1 MQYEDLGT
9 ADKMASMRT
18 SLAFQRTRMAADR
31 TLMAIIRTALSMIG
45 FGFTIYSFFRAYTGR
60 ELPMG
65 FSIPQGAPARFGL
78 MLVLLGVVLLTFGII
93 NHYQYMRQ
101 LRHQRGDFIARGFMP
116 GTSIFPPSLALITAF
131 LLILLGLLAVLG
143 MIFRSGPL

>member
-1 MQYEDLGT
+1 MQYEDLGN

-31 TLMAIIRTALSMIG
+31 TLMAVIRTALSMIG
-45 FGFTIYSFFRAYTGR
+45 FGFTIYNFFQAYTGR
-60 ELPMG
+60 ALPNG
-65 FSIPQGAPARFGL
+65 FSIPEQAPARFGL
-78 MLVLLGVVLLTFGII
+78 SLVVLGVLLLILGIV

-101 LRHQRGDFIARGFMP
+101 LRSQRADFIVLGFMP

-131 LLILLGLLAVLG
+131 LLVLVGMLAVLS
-143 MIFRSGPL
+143 MIFRNGPY

>member
-1 MQYEDLGT
+1 MSYEDLGN

-18 SLAFQRTRMAADR
+18 SLSFQRTRMAADR
-31 TLMAIIRTALSMIG
+31 TLMAVIRTALSMIG
-45 FGFTIYSFFRAYTGR
+45 FGFTIYNFFRAYTGR
-60 ELPMG
+60 ELPLG

-78 MLVLLGVVLLTFGII
+78 TLVLLGVVLLALGIV

-101 LRHQRGDFIARGFMP
+101 LRSQRVEFIDRGLMP

-131 LLILLGLLAVLG
+131 LLILIGLLAVLG
-143 MIFRSGPL
+143 MIFRSGPY